1 MNSMLYSIFDV
12 ALGSS
17 IGKVSMYFC
26 KKITLFPTLSFVG
39 KKIKKKTKNTL
50 AIFLMLEHTVVYR
63 K

>member
-39 KKIKKKTKNTL
+39 KKIKKNK
-50 AIFLMLEHTVVYR
+50 EHFGNFPHA
-63 K
+63 